1 MANKDMKIVVSADT
15 KKAEQNLNKLDNG
28 IKETAKSIALATAS
42 MYAAKKSFD
51 FIGSSTRMAI
61 EQEKTFR
68 TLQSAIELT
77 GKSYSKASSQLN
89 NLFNELQRTTVYGD
103 TETARVLQQL
113 ITLTGDYEGSI
124 KNLPIVLDMA
134 SSGLFDVNTAAR
146 YVGMAMSGN
155 IEMLGRY
162 IPELKASNNEHIK
175 LMNTQE
181 KAAYAMDILREK
193 FAGFAEKELQT
204 TAGQIKQLENYW
216 GDLKESLGDVV
227 LPAITP
233 LVKIMRN
240 AILALTGR
248 DIVEDAER
256 QKQITYNRTF
266 EMFKNKTAEQRNIAL
281 QANNDQ
287 RQSILTAI
295 NTFENYGEILGDTYN
310 ESVALAKS
318 YGLQT
323 YGLHS
328 NINIRNKV
336 IEGLKNELL
345 NITQANNALTTLKES
360 VADLTLLQQ
369 MQAAAPKIK
378 VEVEA
383 LFDIPEDENI
393 KVPEFI
399 DPETTKELIAADKA
413 LITEYNTW
421 KQSGRENELAKLQE
435 FYDNG
440 IISHEEYVAR
450 KKEIDLEYNQFAQAG
465 IDTLLA
471 GYTTFI
477 NSLIDMDMTGKE
489 RREAIWEAIK
499 QSGISAISAIT
510 SEMLRQLIVSKIIGK
525 QQKKSAI
532 GRATGNTAEAV
543 TKTLASVPFP
553 ANLAAAAVV
562 EGIGATQIGVV
573 SAAKYARGGDFVTNG
588 PELIMVGDNPGG
600 KERVTVTP
608 TSSPNYDGPNNNAI
622 VERLDMVVN
631 ALANLPIYNI
641 TAIDDI
647 ELSRRNESG
656 TLKRSIL

>member
-15 KKAEQNLNKLDNG
+15 RQAEQSFSRMDDG
-28 IKETAKSIALATAS
+28 IKNTVKSIALATAS

-68 TLQSAIELT
+68 TLQSAVELT

-103 TETARVLQQL
+103 TETAKVLQQL

-124 KNLPIVLDMA
+124 KNLPIVLNMA
-134 SSGLFDVNTAAR
+134 SSGLFDVDSAAR

-181 KAAYAMDILREK
+181 KAAYAMDLLREK
-193 FAGFAEKELQT
+193 FAGFAEKELKT

-233 LVKIMRN
+233 LVKTMRN

-256 QKQITYNRTF
+256 QKQTAYNRTF

-281 QANNDQ
+281 QANNEQ

-295 NTFENYGEILGDTYN
+295 KTFENYGEVLGDTYN
-310 ESVALAKS
+310 DSVALAKS

-323 YGLHS
+323 DGLHS
-328 NINIRNKV
+328 NINVRNKV
-336 IEGLKNELL
+336 IESLKSELL
-345 NITQANNALTTLKES
+345 NITQANNALIELRQN
-360 VADLTLLQQ
+360 VADLTLLQE

-383 LFDIPEDENI
+383 LFDIPEDEDI
-393 KVPEFI
+393 KVPDFI
-399 DPETTKELIAADKA
+399 DPETTKELIESDKA

-421 KQSGRENELAKLQE
+421 KQSGRENELARLKE
-435 FYDNG
+435 FYDQG
-440 IISHEEYVAR
+440 IISEQ
-450 KKEIDLEYNQFAQAG
+450 EYNQAVLASRLATISG
-465 IDTLLA
+465 TVSALASLNTALKGSAKASKALAVASAIIDTYVAANKALA
-471 GYTTFI
+471 ASPPPFNYIAAAG
-477 NSLIDMDMTGKE
+477 
-489 RREAIWEAIK
+489 
-499 QSGISAISAIT
+499 
-510 SEMLRQLIVSKIIGK
+510 VV
-525 QQKKSAI
+525 
-532 GRATGNTAEAV
+532 ATGLGNV
-543 TKTLASVPFP
+543 
-553 ANLAAAAVV
+553 ANIKA
-562 EGIGATQIGVV
+562 Q
-573 SAAKYARGGDFVTNG
+573 KFARGGDFVTNG
-588 PELIMVGDNPGG
+588 PQMIMVGDNPGG
-600 KERVTVTP
+600 REHVTVTP
-608 TSSPNYDGPNNNAI
+608 TSSPNYEGPNNNAV

-656 TLKRSIL
+656 TLKRSRL